1 MLIIALVGVSISGAM
16 VGGEA
21 IKESKVPDCSD
32 PAVAAIS
39 GKCDAGKMV
48 RVGAVESFFDS
59 VFDLPAVPTNQL
71 AYIRDVTFYADMTSD
86 AAVGGPVEA
95 TFKVAGAYKR
105 SDTQAWLR
113 TTDGNTIELDAAA
126 QTGTLTMA
134 NGGAVYPLSS
144 TPPTSSAGRRL
155 ETAADA
161 PMVATKTGRQLA
173 ESHATRRRELGF
185 SGALMTSGSFTMM
198 ASTTLDRRRE
208 LGFSG
213 ALMTSGSFTMMA
225 STSYG

>member
-1 MLIIALVGVSISGAM
+1 
-16 VGGEA
+16 
-21 IKESKVPDCSD
+21 
-32 PAVAAIS
+32 
-39 GKCDAGKMV
+39 MV
-48 RVGAVESFFDS
+48 RVGAVESFVDS
-59 VFDLPAVPTNQL
+59 VFDLPTAPTNQL
-71 AYIRDVTFYADMTSD
+71 AYLRDVTMYVDMTAD

-105 SDTQAWLR
+105 SDTKAWLR
-113 TTDGNTIELDAAA
+113 TTDGGTIELDAAA
-126 QTGTLTMA
+126 QAGTFTMA
-134 NGGAVYPLSS
+134 SGGPAFPLSS
-144 TPPTSSAGRRL
+144 TPPQVADGRRL

-198 ASTTLDRRRE
+198 AATGLNRRRE
-208 LGFSG
+208 LSFTG

-225 STSYG
+225 STGFG